1 MIYRLLGNLQIGED
15 DQAAD
20 LPGGHNLLV
29 LAALLINAG
38 RRMSKNEL
46 LTAAWGS
53 DQVSEAQLHKSAAAV
68 RALLGRVGR
77 ADDLVTHPR
86 YGYEL
91 KVAGDDLDMLAF
103 RRLVAQAEEARTK
116 RQTAAETGFLR
127 QALDLWRGQRPLA
140 NVPADAMRQEVR
152 GLEQR
157 RKRAAVRLFDL
168 ELAVGDGDRI
178 LDELTLIAGYYPDDR
193 RLSEQLMIA
202 HYRSDHVTDATA
214 VYERYAAALADQSG
228 REPEQGLRTLY
239 YAMARGDETAVAAA
253 EAAIAQRAGITG
265 GPDPA
270 AVIPRQ
276 LPPDPPDFV
285 NRDEL
290 VAEATWLL
298 GRVPGRAAPVV
309 VICGPGGIGKT
320 ALARRI
326 AHLSSQHYPDGQLH
340 MELRAT
346 ADQPAEPVEVLAQFL
361 RALGAAA
368 VPETR
373 AERVA
378 LYRTLL
384 ASRRVLVV
392 LDDAADE
399 AQIRDLIPASPGC
412 GVLVTSRRR
421 LPEIDGAHHLPPLSP
436 LPPAAATELFLRVAD
451 NSGIDL
457 SGELDRVARVVAL
470 CGGLPLALRIAGA
483 LRVQDHPQPTDE
495 LADRLAEQGAEG
507 FTYGELSVARTIG
520 AGFDRLD
527 SDARRLFLEFGLLQ
541 LPGFAR
547 WTAAALHGGSPAAAG
562 AALSQ
567 LSARHMLEVAE
578 PEGHYRFHDLTRA
591 WAARRARTEIP
602 AGEDRRAVLGRAY
615 GALLTLTR
623 RAHAALYG
631 GDFEVIHSALPDW
644 DAPPAVAADVDR
656 DPLDWFERERLNISA
671 AVSHCADAGLTG
683 ICWDLAVSAHEFYT
697 LRGYFDDWQ
706 ATHATAL
713 RACQAAGDQRG
724 EGIVLALLGQPALA
738 ASRRDGV
745 SGPAELARAADLLA
759 GCHDEHGQA
768 IALRT
773 LANALLRRGQLVR
786 PLKLFRE
793 ALGGYEAS
801 GDTVGRWQTLRYIGQ
816 SLLELGQDEEALSCL
831 EAAQQLAG
839 ELGRPRLIAQSIY
852 WLGRARLAVGDLD
865 GARSAFTEM
874 LGPYTEPASTG
885 HAYAILGLALV
896 ALRRGE
902 FADAEGHLQQA
913 AGLARDGADAGL
925 EGRVYLAAAELAAAR
940 GAGQEQVAAL
950 EEAVA
955 CFAGGGAV
963 YLQAH
968 ALFVL
973 AGVREAAGDE
983 AAARAARARID
994 GLYQEMGLPEE
1005 DRVHRDPGRGM
1016 R

>member
-1 MIYRLLGNLQIGED
+1 MLVIYRLLGNLQIGED
-15 DQAAD
+15 DQAVD

-29 LAALLINAG
+29 LAALLINAN
-38 RRMSKNEL
+38 RRMSKTEL
-46 LTAAWGS
+46 LMAAWGS

-68 RALLGRVGR
+68 RALLAQTGR
-77 ADDLVTHPR
+77 ADDLVTHAR

-91 KVAGDDLDMLAF
+91 KVAGDALDMLAF
-103 RRLVAQAEEARTK
+103 QRLVAQAEEARTQ
-116 RQTAAETGFLR
+116 RQTGTEIGLLR
-127 QALDLWRGQRPLA
+127 EALDLWRGQRPLA

-168 ELAVGDGDRI
+168 ELAAGGADRI

-214 VYERYAAALADQSG
+214 VYERYAAALADQAG

-239 YAMARGDETAVAAA
+239 YAMARGDEPAVAAA
-253 EAAIAQRAGITG
+253 EAAIARRAGISG
-265 GPDPA
+265 APAPA
-270 AVIPRQ
+270 AVVPRQ

-290 VAEATWLL
+290 VAEGTWLL
-298 GRVPGRAAPVV
+298 GRGPGRAARVV

-326 AHLSSQHYPDGQLH
+326 AHLSSEHYPDGQLH
-340 MELRAT
+340 MELRGT
-346 ADQPAEPVEVLAQFL
+346 GDQPAEPDEVLAQFL
-361 RALGAAA
+361 RALGEPA

-378 LYRTLL
+378 TYRTLL

-399 AQIRDLIPASPGC
+399 AQIRDLVPASPAC
-412 GVLVTSRRR
+412 GVLVTARRR

-436 LPPAAATELFLRVAD
+436 LPPAAATELFLRVAG

-457 SGELDRVARVVAL
+457 RGELDRVAQVVDL

-483 LRVQDHPQPTDE
+483 LRVQDHPQPTEE
-495 LADRLAEQGAEG
+495 LASRLAEQGPEG

-520 AGFDRLD
+520 AGFDQLD
-527 SDARRLFLEFGLLQ
+527 PDARRLFLEFGLLQ

-547 WTAAALHGGSPAAAG
+547 WTAAALRGGSPVRAA

-578 PEGHYRFHDLTRA
+578 PEGYYRFHDLTRA
-591 WAARRARTEIP
+591 WAVHRAWAEL
-602 AGEDRRAVLGRAY
+602 GEEDRRAVLGRAY

-631 GDFEVIHSALPDW
+631 GDFEVIHSAVPDW
-644 DAPPAVAADVDR
+644 DAPPAVLADVDR

-671 AVSHCADAGLTG
+671 AVAHCAEAGLTG

-697 LRGYFDDWQ
+697 VGRYFDDWQ

-773 LANALLRRGQLVR
+773 LGNALLRRGHLVR
-786 PLKLFRE
+786 PVELFRE

-816 SLLELGQDEEALSCL
+816 ALLELGQDREALSCL

-839 ELGRPRLIAQSIY
+839 ELGWPRLIAQS
-852 WLGRARLAVGDLD
+852 
-865 GARSAFTEM
+865 T
-874 LGPYTEPASTG
+874 
-885 HAYAILGLALV
+885 
-896 ALRRGE
+896 
-902 FADAEGHLQQA
+902 
-913 AGLARDGADAGL
+913 
-925 EGRVYLAAAELAAAR
+925 
-940 GAGQEQVAAL
+940 
-950 EEAVA
+950 
-955 CFAGGGAV
+955 
-963 YLQAH
+963 
-968 ALFVL
+968 
-973 AGVREAAGDE
+973 
-983 AAARAARARID
+983 
-994 GLYQEMGLPEE
+994 
-1005 DRVHRDPGRGM
+1005 DRKSVV
-1016 R
+1016 

>member
-15 DQAAD
+15 DQAVD

-29 LAALLINAG
+29 LAALLINAN

-46 LTAAWGS
+46 LMAAWGS

-68 RALLGRVGR
+68 RALLGRIGR

-91 KVAGDDLDMLAF
+91 KVAGDEADMLVF
-103 RRLVAQAEEARTK
+103 RRLVTRAEEARAQ
-116 RQTAAETGFLR
+116 RQPATETGLLR
-127 QALDLWRGQRPLA
+127 QALDLWRGQRPLG

-168 ELAVGDGDRI
+168 ELAAGGGDRI

-214 VYERYAAALADQSG
+214 VYERYAAALADQAG
-228 REPEQGLRTLY
+228 REPDQGLRALY
-239 YAMARGDETAVAAA
+239 YAMARGDEPAVAAA

-265 GPDPA
+265 ATDLA

-298 GRVPGRAAPVV
+298 GREPARAAPVV

-320 ALARRI
+320 ALARRV
-326 AHLSSQHYPDGQLH
+326 AHLSSEHYPDGQLH

-346 ADQPAEPVEVLAQFL
+346 TDQPAEPGEALAQFL

-378 LYRTLL
+378 TYRTLL

-392 LDDAADE
+392 LDDVADE
-399 AQIRDLIPASPGC
+399 AQIRDLIPASPAC

-457 SGELDRVARVVAL
+457 RGELDRVGRVVAL

-495 LADRLAEQGAEG
+495 LASRLAEQGAEG

-527 SDARRLFLEFGLLQ
+527 PEARRLFLEFGLLR

-547 WTAAALHGGSPAAAG
+547 WTAAALHGGSPAAAA

-567 LSARHMLEVAE
+567 LSARHMLEVGE
-578 PEGHYRFHDLTRA
+578 PEGYYRFHDLTRT
-591 WAARRARTEIP
+591 WAARRARAEL
-602 AGEDRRAVLGRAY
+602 GEQERRAVLDRAY
-615 GALLTLTR
+615 GGLLTLTR

-631 GDFEVIHSALPDW
+631 GDFEVIHSAAPDW
-644 DAPPAVAADVDR
+644 EAPSAVLAEVDR
-656 DPLDWFERERLNISA
+656 DPLEWFERERLNISA
-671 AVSHCADAGLTG
+671 AVTHCADAGLTG
-683 ICWDLAVSAHEFYT
+683 ICWDLAVSSHEFYT
-697 LRGYFDDWQ
+697 VAGYFDDWQ

-724 EGIVLALLGQPALA
+724 EGIVLTMLGQPALA

-816 SLLELGQDEEALSCL
+816 ALLELGQDEEALSRL
-831 EAAQQLAG
+831 EAAQRLAG
-839 ELGRPRLIAQSIY
+839 ELGWPRLIAQSMY

-874 LGPYTEPASTG
+874 LGRYTEPGSTG

-896 ALRRGE
+896 ALRLGQ
-902 FADAEGHLQQA
+902 FADAEGDLLLA
-913 AGLARDGADAGL
+913 AELARDGADAGL
-925 EGRVYLAAAELAAAR
+925 EGRAHLAAAELAAAR
-940 GAGQEQVAAL
+940 GQAPEQVAAL

-955 CFAGGGAV
+955 CFAGAGAV

-968 ALFVL
+968 ALFGL
-973 AGVREAAGDE
+973 AAVREAAGDE

-994 GLYQEMGLPEE
+994 DLYQEMGLPEE